1 LFQLT
6 SSQLTKKGI
15 SSLVAELEDTTPLVS
30 KFIPSHDPKPVRSS
44 FQAISPPLPQSKQLP
59 THGVPEQNISSALEN
74 EMIHSCPQDH
84 TIWNPSVGG
93 RGSGTTQAFPA
104 FLQVKELQGRS
115 SDTLTQTRLGSS
127 CWTGTRRATESEA
140 RS

>member
-1 LFQLT
+1 MPLFQLN

-15 SSLVAELEDTTPLVS
+15 SSLVAELEDATPLLS

-44 FQAISPPLPQSKQLP
+44 FHAISPPVPQSKQLP
-59 THGVPEQNISSALEN
+59 THGVPEQNSSSALEN
-74 EMIHSCPQDH
+74 EMIHSCPLDH

-93 RGSGTTQAFPA
+93 RRSGTTQAFPA
-104 FLQVKELQGRS
+104 FLQVKELPGRS
-115 SDTLTQTRLGSS
+115 SDTLTQTRLGSCS
-127 CWTGTRRATESEA
+127 WSGTQSEA